1 MAATGAADVVNVV
14 GRAAAFLGTAIDNAI
29 ENTAAVVENVS
40 KRADQM
46 AFVNSPKHGNGNSPN
61 RRRRSSPGKHN
72 DVNGNYRA
80 PLSNLSPNSANKAN
94 EFNAS
99 SPSRRWN
106 KNPRSPG
113 GRRTPNK
120 GGSKSPG
127 GGNGSNG
134 NNKIRVFRSPGSS
147 GKKSRSRTSGEGSRP
162 AAIPMKTGDAVPELA
177 DDWGWDAKSPTQA
190 EKTRNVAAATAHLRR
205 ELTTVNA
212 ERDELVDAMS
222 TLTKTLKA
230 LTDDHESLK
239 KQNLG
244 LQKRMASSHHESQL
258 PGGSDPLAEQV
269 RHQLEHLVKEKGKLA
284 QENASLRR
292 ECESLQE
299 LLMYSNMASQ
309 VESMYSPGGIFGDV
323 YGAEETEAEA
333 DEETDGE
340 FAAEETEAVE
350 TSEAVDDEPGVNEET
365 EAVETSEAEAF
376 ETGMLEAA
384 EVEVVEET
392 PAADVEAVN
401 ADADAEVE
409 VVEPPEAPEDV
420 VEVVAPAAE
429 PEPEPEPESEPV
441 VAADDIEPEAPAVP
455 EVTETSEAPT
465 VKKGKGKGKGKG
477 KKGRR

>member
-46 AFVNSPKHGNGNSPN
+46 AFVNSPKHGNGNSPG

-80 PLSNLSPNSANKAN
+80 PLSNLSPNSGLNKAN

-127 GGNGSNG
+127 GGNGGNG
-134 NNKIRVFRSPGSS
+134 NNKSRVFRSPGSS

-177 DDWGWDAKSPTQA
+177 DEDWGWDAKSPTQA

-212 ERDELVDAMS
+212 ERDELVDAVS
-222 TLTKTLKA
+222 SLTKKLKA

-323 YGAEETEAEA
+323 YGVEETGGVEA

-340 FAAEETEAVE
+340 YVAEETETVE
-350 TSEAVDDEPGVNEET
+350 TSEAVDDEP
-365 EAVETSEAEAF
+365 SEAEAF

-384 EVEVVEET
+384 EAEVVEET
-392 PAADVEAVN
+392 PAPNVEAVN

-409 VVEPPEAPEDV
+409 VEVVEPPEAPEDG

-429 PEPEPEPESEPV
+429 PEPEPEPEPV
-441 VAADDIEPEAPAVP
+441 VAADDFEPEAPAVP
-455 EVTETSEAPT
+455 ELTEASEAPT
-465 VKKGKGKGKGKG
+465 GKKGKGKGKGKG

>member
-46 AFVNSPKHGNGNSPN
+46 AFVNSPKNGSP

-72 DVNGNYRA
+72 NVNGNYRA
-80 PLSNLSPNSANKAN
+80 PLSNLSPNSGNKASLN
-94 EFNAS
+94 NDAS

-127 GGNGSNG
+127 GGNGGNG

-162 AAIPMKTGDAVPELA
+162 AAIPMKTGDAGELA
-177 DDWGWDAKSPTQA
+177 DEDWGWDAKSPTQA

-212 ERDELVDAMS
+212 ERNELVDAVS

-323 YGAEETEAEA
+323 YSAEETGGVEA

-340 FAAEETEAVE
+340 YVAEETETVE
-350 TSEAVDDEPGVNEET
+350 TSEAVDDEP
-365 EAVETSEAEAF
+365 SEAEAF

-392 PAADVEAVN
+392 PAPDVEAVN

-429 PEPEPEPESEPV
+429 PEPEPEPEPV

-455 EVTETSEAPT
+455 EVTEASEAPT
-465 VKKGKGKGKGKG
+465 GKKGKGKGKGKG

>member
-46 AFVNSPKHGNGNSPN
+46 AFVNSPKNGSP

-72 DVNGNYRA
+72 NVNGNYRA
-80 PLSNLSPNSANKAN
+80 PLSNLSPNSGNKASLN
-94 EFNAS
+94 NDAS

-127 GGNGSNG
+127 GGNGGNG

-162 AAIPMKTGDAVPELA
+162 AAIPMKTGDAGELA
-177 DDWGWDAKSPTQA
+177 DEDWGWDAKSPTQA

-212 ERDELVDAMS
+212 ERNELVDAVS

-323 YGAEETEAEA
+323 YSAEETGGVEA

-340 FAAEETEAVE
+340 YVAEETETVE
-350 TSEAVDDEPGVNEET
+350 TSEAVDDEP
-365 EAVETSEAEAF
+365 SEAEAF

-384 EVEVVEET
+384 EAEVVEET

-401 ADADAEVE
+401 ADDADADAEVE

-429 PEPEPEPESEPV
+429 PEPEPEPEPV

-455 EVTETSEAPT
+455 EVTEASEAPT
-465 VKKGKGKGKGKG
+465 GKKGKGKGKGKG

>member
-46 AFVNSPKHGNGNSPN
+46 AFVNSPKNGSP

-72 DVNGNYRA
+72 NVNGNYRA
-80 PLSNLSPNSANKAN
+80 PLSNLSPNSANKASLN
-94 EFNAS
+94 NDAS

-134 NNKIRVFRSPGSS
+134 GGNKIRVFRSPGSS

-162 AAIPMKTGDAVPELA
+162 AAIPMKTGDTAGELA
-177 DDWGWDAKSPTQA
+177 GEDWGWDAKSPTQA

-212 ERDELVDAMS
+212 ERDELVDAVS
-222 TLTKTLKA
+222 TLTKKLKA
-230 LTDDHESLK
+230 LEHDHESLK

-323 YGAEETEAEA
+323 YGSEEMEAEA

-340 FAAEETEAVE
+340 YVAEETETVE
-350 TSEAVDDEPGVNEET
+350 TSEAADDEP
-365 EAVETSEAEAF
+365 SEAEAF

-401 ADADAEVE
+401 ADADADAEVE

-429 PEPEPEPESEPV
+429 PEPEPEPV

-455 EVTETSEAPT
+455 EVTEASEAPT
-465 VKKGKGKGKGKG
+465 GKKGKGKGKGKG

>member
-46 AFVNSPKHGNGNSPN
+46 AFVNSPKNGSP

-72 DVNGNYRA
+72 NVNGNYRA
-80 PLSNLSPNSANKAN
+80 PLSNLSPNSANKASLN
-94 EFNAS
+94 NDAS

-127 GGNGSNG
+127 GGNGNNG

-162 AAIPMKTGDAVPELA
+162 AAIPMKTGDTAGELA

-222 TLTKTLKA
+222 TLTKKLKA

-323 YGAEETEAEA
+323 YGSEETGGVEA

-340 FAAEETEAVE
+340 YVAEETEAVE
-350 TSEAVDDEPGVNEET
+350 TSEAVEDEPGVNE
-365 EAVETSEAEAF
+365 EAEAF

-429 PEPEPEPESEPV
+429 PEPEPEPEPV

-465 VKKGKGKGKGKG
+465 GKKGKGKGKGKG

>member
-46 AFVNSPKHGNGNSPN
+46 AFVNSPKNGSP

-72 DVNGNYRA
+72 NVNGNYRA
-80 PLSNLSPNSANKAN
+80 PLSNLSPNSANKASLN
-94 EFNAS
+94 NDAS

-127 GGNGSNG
+127 GGNGGNG

-162 AAIPMKTGDAVPELA
+162 AAIPMKTGDTAELA

-212 ERDELVDAMS
+212 ERDELVDAVS
-222 TLTKTLKA
+222 TLTKKLKA

-323 YGAEETEAEA
+323 YGSEEMEAEA

-340 FAAEETEAVE
+340 YVAEETETVE
-350 TSEAVDDEPGVNEET
+350 TSEAADDEP
-365 EAVETSEAEAF
+365 SEAEAF

-401 ADADAEVE
+401 ADADADAEVE

-429 PEPEPEPESEPV
+429 PEPEPEPV

-455 EVTETSEAPT
+455 EVTEASEAPT
-465 VKKGKGKGKGKG
+465 GKKGKGKGKGKG

>member
-14 GRAAAFLGTAIDNAI
+14 GRAAAFLGTAIDSAI
-29 ENTAAVVENVS
+29 ENTTAVVENVS

-46 AFVNSPKHGNGNSPN
+46 AFVNSPKNGSP

-72 DVNGNYRA
+72 NVNGNYRA
-80 PLSNLSPNSANKAN
+80 PLSNLSPNSANKASLN
-94 EFNAS
+94 NDAS

-127 GGNGSNG
+127 GGNGNNG

-177 DDWGWDAKSPTQA
+177 DEDWGWDAKSPTQA

-212 ERDELVDAMS
+212 ERDELVDAVS
-222 TLTKTLKA
+222 SLTKKLKA

-323 YGAEETEAEA
+323 YGSEEMEAEA

-340 FAAEETEAVE
+340 YVAEETETVE
-350 TSEAVDDEPGVNEET
+350 TSEAADDEP
-365 EAVETSEAEAF
+365 SEAEAF

-401 ADADAEVE
+401 ADADADAEVE

-429 PEPEPEPESEPV
+429 PEPEPEPV

-455 EVTETSEAPT
+455 EVTEASEAPT
-465 VKKGKGKGKGKG
+465 GKKGKGKGKGKG

>member
-46 AFVNSPKHGNGNSPN
+46 AFVNSPKNGSP

-72 DVNGNYRA
+72 NVNGNYRA
-80 PLSNLSPNSANKAN
+80 PLSNLSPNSAYKASLN
-94 EFNAS
+94 NDAS

-127 GGNGSNG
+127 GGNGGNG

-162 AAIPMKTGDAVPELA
+162 AAIPMKTGDTAELA

-212 ERDELVDAMS
+212 ERDELVDAVS
-222 TLTKTLKA
+222 TLTKKLKA

-299 LLMYSNMASQ
+299 LMMYSNMASQ

-323 YGAEETEAEA
+323 YGSEETGGVEA

-340 FAAEETEAVE
+340 YVAEETEAVE
-350 TSEAVDDEPGVNEET
+350 TSEAVEDEPGVNE
-365 EAVETSEAEAF
+365 EAEAF

-392 PAADVEAVN
+392 PAPDVEAVN

-420 VEVVAPAAE
+420 VEVVAPAEAEAEAE
-429 PEPEPEPESEPV
+429 PEPEPV

-455 EVTETSEAPT
+455 EVTEASEAPT
-465 VKKGKGKGKGKG
+465 GKKGKGKGKGKG

>member
-46 AFVNSPKHGNGNSPN
+46 AFVNSPKNGSP

-72 DVNGNYRA
+72 NVNGNYRA
-80 PLSNLSPNSANKAN
+80 PLSNLSPNSANKASLN
-94 EFNAS
+94 NDAS

-120 GGSKSPG
+120 GGSKSPN

-162 AAIPMKTGDAVPELA
+162 AAIPMKTGDTAGELA
-177 DDWGWDAKSPTQA
+177 GEDWGWDAKSPTQA

-212 ERDELVDAMS
+212 ERDELVDAVS
-222 TLTKTLKA
+222 TLTKKLKA
-230 LTDDHESLK
+230 LEHDHESLK

-323 YGAEETEAEA
+323 YGSEEMEAEA

-340 FAAEETEAVE
+340 YVAEETETVE
-350 TSEAVDDEPGVNEET
+350 TSEAADDEP
-365 EAVETSEAEAF
+365 SEAEAF

-401 ADADAEVE
+401 ADADADAEVE

-429 PEPEPEPESEPV
+429 PEPEPEPV

-455 EVTETSEAPT
+455 EVTEASEAPT
-465 VKKGKGKGKGKG
+465 GKKGKGKGKGKG

>member
-46 AFVNSPKHGNGNSPN
+46 AFVNSPKNGSP

-72 DVNGNYRA
+72 NVNGNYRA
-80 PLSNLSPNSANKAN
+80 PLSNLSPNSANKASLN
-94 EFNAS
+94 NDAS

-134 NNKIRVFRSPGSS
+134 GGNKIRVFRSPGSS

-162 AAIPMKTGDAVPELA
+162 AAIPMKTGDTAGELA
-177 DDWGWDAKSPTQA
+177 GEDWGWDAKSPTQA

-212 ERDELVDAMS
+212 ERDELVDAVS
-222 TLTKTLKA
+222 SLTKKLKA

-323 YGAEETEAEA
+323 YGSEEMEAEA

-340 FAAEETEAVE
+340 YVAEETETVE
-350 TSEAVDDEPGVNEET
+350 TSEAADDEP
-365 EAVETSEAEAF
+365 SEAEAF

-401 ADADAEVE
+401 ADADADAEVE

-429 PEPEPEPESEPV
+429 PEPEPEPV

-455 EVTETSEAPT
+455 EVTEASEAPT
-465 VKKGKGKGKGKG
+465 GKKGKGKGKGKG

>member
-46 AFVNSPKHGNGNSPN
+46 AFVNSPKNGSP

-72 DVNGNYRA
+72 NVNGNYRA
-80 PLSNLSPNSANKAN
+80 PLSNLSPNSANKASLN
-94 EFNAS
+94 NDAS

-134 NNKIRVFRSPGSS
+134 GGNKIRVFRSPGSS

-162 AAIPMKTGDAVPELA
+162 AAIPMKTGDTAGELA
-177 DDWGWDAKSPTQA
+177 GEDWGWDAKSPTQA

-212 ERDELVDAMS
+212 ERDELVDAVS
-222 TLTKTLKA
+222 TLTKKLKA
-230 LTDDHESLK
+230 LEHDHESLK

-323 YGAEETEAEA
+323 YGSEEMEAEA

-340 FAAEETEAVE
+340 YVAEETETVE
-350 TSEAVDDEPGVNEET
+350 TSEAADDEPGANE
-365 EAVETSEAEAF
+365 EAEAF

-392 PAADVEAVN
+392 PAADVEAAN

-429 PEPEPEPESEPV
+429 PEPEPEPV
-441 VAADDIEPEAPAVP
+441 VAADDVEPEAPAVP
-455 EVTETSEAPT
+455 EVTEASEAPT
-465 VKKGKGKGKGKG
+465 GKKGKGKGKGKG

>member
-46 AFVNSPKHGNGNSPN
+46 AFVNSPKNGSP

-72 DVNGNYRA
+72 NVNGNYRA
-80 PLSNLSPNSANKAN
+80 PLSNLSPNSANKASLN
-94 EFNAS
+94 NDAS

-134 NNKIRVFRSPGSS
+134 GGNKIRVFRSPGSS

-162 AAIPMKTGDAVPELA
+162 AAIPMKTGDTAGELA
-177 DDWGWDAKSPTQA
+177 GEDWGWDAKSPTQA

-212 ERDELVDAMS
+212 ERDELVDAVS
-222 TLTKTLKA
+222 TLTKKLKA
-230 LTDDHESLK
+230 LEHDHESLK

-323 YGAEETEAEA
+323 YGSEEMEAEA

-340 FAAEETEAVE
+340 YVAEETETVE
-350 TSEAVDDEPGVNEET
+350 TSEAVDDEP
-365 EAVETSEAEAF
+365 SEAEAF

-384 EVEVVEET
+384 EAEVVEET

-401 ADADAEVE
+401 ADADADAEVE

-429 PEPEPEPESEPV
+429 PEPEPEPV

-455 EVTETSEAPT
+455 EVTEASEAPT
-465 VKKGKGKGKGKG
+465 GKKGKGKGKGKG

>member
-46 AFVNSPKHGNGNSPN
+46 AFVNSPKNGSP

-72 DVNGNYRA
+72 NVNGNYRA
-80 PLSNLSPNSANKAN
+80 PLSNLSPNSANKASLN
-94 EFNAS
+94 NDAS

-127 GGNGSNG
+127 GGNGNNG

-162 AAIPMKTGDAVPELA
+162 AAIPMKTGDAGELA
-177 DDWGWDAKSPTQA
+177 DEDWGWDAKSPTQA

-222 TLTKTLKA
+222 TLTKKLKA

-323 YGAEETEAEA
+323 YGVEVTEAEA

-340 FAAEETEAVE
+340 FVAEEKEAVE
-350 TSEAVDDEPGVNEET
+350 TSEAADDEP
-365 EAVETSEAEAF
+365 SEAEAF

-392 PAADVEAVN
+392 PAPDVEAVN

-429 PEPEPEPESEPV
+429 PEPEPEPEPV

-455 EVTETSEAPT
+455 EVTEASEAPT
-465 VKKGKGKGKGKG
+465 GKKGKGKGKGKG

>member
-46 AFVNSPKHGNGNSPN
+46 AFVNSPKNGSP

-72 DVNGNYRA
+72 NVNGNYRA
-80 PLSNLSPNSANKAN
+80 PLSNLSPNSANKASLN
-94 EFNAS
+94 NDAS

-127 GGNGSNG
+127 GGNGGNG

-162 AAIPMKTGDAVPELA
+162 AAIPMKTGDTAELA

-212 ERDELVDAMS
+212 ERDELVDAVS
-222 TLTKTLKA
+222 TLTKKLKA

-323 YGAEETEAEA
+323 YGSEETGGVEA

-340 FAAEETEAVE
+340 YVAEETEAVE
-350 TSEAVDDEPGVNEET
+350 TSEAVEDEPGVNE
-365 EAVETSEAEAF
+365 EAEAF

-392 PAADVEAVN
+392 PAPGVEAVN

-429 PEPEPEPESEPV
+429 PEPEPEPEPV

-465 VKKGKGKGKGKG
+465 GKKGKGKGKG

>member
-46 AFVNSPKHGNGNSPN
+46 AFVNSPKNGSP

-72 DVNGNYRA
+72 NVNGNYRA
-80 PLSNLSPNSANKAN
+80 PLSNLSPNSANKASLN
-94 EFNAS
+94 NDAS

-106 KNPRSPG
+106 KNPRSPS

-127 GGNGSNG
+127 GGNGGNG

-162 AAIPMKTGDAVPELA
+162 AAIPMKTGDTAELA

-212 ERDELVDAMS
+212 ERDELVDAVS
-222 TLTKTLKA
+222 TLTKKLKA

-323 YGAEETEAEA
+323 YGSEETGGVEA

-340 FAAEETEAVE
+340 YVAEETEAVE
-350 TSEAVDDEPGVNEET
+350 TSEAVEDEPGVNE
-365 EAVETSEAEAF
+365 EAEAF

-401 ADADAEVE
+401 ADAEVEVE

-429 PEPEPEPESEPV
+429 PEPGPEPEPV

-455 EVTETSEAPT
+455 EVTEASEAPT
-465 VKKGKGKGKGKG
+465 GKKGKGKGKGKG

>member
-46 AFVNSPKHGNGNSPN
+46 AFVNSPKNGSP

-72 DVNGNYRA
+72 NVNGNYRA
-80 PLSNLSPNSANKAN
+80 PLSNLSPNSANKASLN
-94 EFNAS
+94 NDAS

-127 GGNGSNG
+127 GGNGNNG

-162 AAIPMKTGDAVPELA
+162 AAIPMKTGDAGELA
-177 DDWGWDAKSPTQA
+177 DEDWGWDAKSPTQA

-222 TLTKTLKA
+222 TLTKKLKA

-323 YGAEETEAEA
+323 YGVEVTEAEA

-340 FAAEETEAVE
+340 FVAEEKEAVE
-350 TSEAVDDEPGVNEET
+350 TSEAADDEP
-365 EAVETSEAEAF
+365 SEAEAF

-392 PAADVEAVN
+392 PAPDVEAVN
-401 ADADAEVE
+401 ADANAEVE

-429 PEPEPEPESEPV
+429 PEPEPEPEPV

-465 VKKGKGKGKGKG
+465 GKKGKGKGKGKG

>member
-46 AFVNSPKHGNGNSPN
+46 AFVNSPKNGSP

-72 DVNGNYRA
+72 NVNGNYRA
-80 PLSNLSPNSANKAN
+80 PLSNLSPNSANKASLN
-94 EFNAS
+94 NDAS

-127 GGNGSNG
+127 GGNRSNG
-134 NNKIRVFRSPGSS
+134 GGNKIRVFRSPGSS

-162 AAIPMKTGDAVPELA
+162 AAIPMKTGDTAGELA
-177 DDWGWDAKSPTQA
+177 GEDWGWDAKSPTQA

-212 ERDELVDAMS
+212 ERDELVDAVS
-222 TLTKTLKA
+222 TLTKKLKA
-230 LTDDHESLK
+230 LEHDHESLK

-323 YGAEETEAEA
+323 YGSEEMEAEA

-340 FAAEETEAVE
+340 YVAEETETVE
-350 TSEAVDDEPGVNEET
+350 TSEAADDEP
-365 EAVETSEAEAF
+365 SEAEAF

-401 ADADAEVE
+401 ADADADAEVE

-429 PEPEPEPESEPV
+429 PEPEPEPV

-455 EVTETSEAPT
+455 EVTEASEAPT
-465 VKKGKGKGKGKG
+465 GKKGKGKGKGKG

>member
-46 AFVNSPKHGNGNSPN
+46 AFVNSPKNGSP

-72 DVNGNYRA
+72 NVNGNYRA
-80 PLSNLSPNSANKAN
+80 PLSNLSPNSANKASLN
-94 EFNAS
+94 NDAS

-134 NNKIRVFRSPGSS
+134 GGNKIRVFRSPGSS

-162 AAIPMKTGDAVPELA
+162 AAIPMKTGDTAGELA
-177 DDWGWDAKSPTQA
+177 GEDWGWDAKSPTQA

-222 TLTKTLKA
+222 TLTKKLKA

-323 YGAEETEAEA
+323 YGSEEMEAEA

-340 FAAEETEAVE
+340 YVAEETETVE
-350 TSEAVDDEPGVNEET
+350 TSEAADDEP
-365 EAVETSEAEAF
+365 SEAEAF

-401 ADADAEVE
+401 ADADADAEVE

-429 PEPEPEPESEPV
+429 PEPEPEPV

-455 EVTETSEAPT
+455 EVTEASEAPT
-465 VKKGKGKGKGKG
+465 GKKGKGKGKGKG

>member
-80 PLSNLSPNSANKAN
+80 PLSNLSPNSGLNKGSLN
-94 EFNAS
+94 NDAS

-120 GGSKSPG
+120 RGSKSPG
-127 GGNGSNG
+127 GGSNG
-134 NNKIRVFRSPGSS
+134 GNKIRVFRSPGSS

-162 AAIPMKTGDAVPELA
+162 AAIPMKTGDTAGELA

-323 YGAEETEAEA
+323 YGVEVTEAEA

-340 FAAEETEAVE
+340 FVAEEKEAVE
-350 TSEAVDDEPGVNEET
+350 TSEAADDEP
-365 EAVETSEAEAF
+365 SEAEAF

-420 VEVVAPAAE
+420 VEVVAPAEAEAEAEAE
-429 PEPEPEPESEPV
+429 PEPEPEPV

-455 EVTETSEAPT
+455 EVTEASEAPT
-465 VKKGKGKGKGKG
+465 GKKGKGKGKGKG

>member
-46 AFVNSPKHGNGNSPN
+46 AFVNSPKNGSP

-72 DVNGNYRA
+72 NVNGNYRA
-80 PLSNLSPNSANKAN
+80 PLSNLSPNSGNKASLN
-94 EFNAS
+94 NDAS

-127 GGNGSNG
+127 GGNGGNG

-162 AAIPMKTGDAVPELA
+162 AAIPMKTGDAGELA
-177 DDWGWDAKSPTQA
+177 DEDWGWDAKSPTQA

-212 ERDELVDAMS
+212 ERNELVDAVS

-323 YGAEETEAEA
+323 YSAEETGGVEA

-340 FAAEETEAVE
+340 YVAEETETVE
-350 TSEAVDDEPGVNEET
+350 TSEAVDDEP
-365 EAVETSEAEAF
+365 SEAEAF

-384 EVEVVEET
+384 EAEVVEET

-429 PEPEPEPESEPV
+429 PEPEPEPEPV

-455 EVTETSEAPT
+455 EVTEASEAPT
-465 VKKGKGKGKGKG
+465 GKKGKGKGKGKG

>member
-80 PLSNLSPNSANKAN
+80 PLSNLSPNSAYKASLN
-94 EFNAS
+94 NDAS

-127 GGNGSNG
+127 GGNGGNG

-162 AAIPMKTGDAVPELA
+162 AAIPMKTGDTAELA

-212 ERDELVDAMS
+212 ERDELVDAVS
-222 TLTKTLKA
+222 TLTKKLKA
-230 LTDDHESLK
+230 LEHDHESLK

-323 YGAEETEAEA
+323 YGSEEMEAEA

-340 FAAEETEAVE
+340 YVAEETETVE
-350 TSEAVDDEPGVNEET
+350 TSEAADDEP
-365 EAVETSEAEAF
+365 SEAEAF

-401 ADADAEVE
+401 ADADADAEVE

-429 PEPEPEPESEPV
+429 PEPEPEPV

-455 EVTETSEAPT
+455 EVTEASEAPT
-465 VKKGKGKGKGKG
+465 GKKGKGKGKGKG

>member
-46 AFVNSPKHGNGNSPN
+46 AFANSPKHGTGDSPG
-61 RRRRSSPGKHN
+61 RRRRSSPGKHDN
-72 DVNGNYRA
+72 VNGNYRA
-80 PLSNLSPNSANKAN
+80 PLSNLSPNSANKASLN
-94 EFNAS
+94 NDVS

-127 GGNGSNG
+127 GGNGGNG

-162 AAIPMKTGDAVPELA
+162 AAIPMKTGDTAELA

-212 ERDELVDAMS
+212 ERDELVDAVS
-222 TLTKTLKA
+222 TLTKKLKA

-284 QENASLRR
+284 QENVSLRR

-323 YGAEETEAEA
+323 YGSEETGGVEA

-340 FAAEETEAVE
+340 YVAEETEAVE
-350 TSEAVDDEPGVNEET
+350 TSEAVEDEPGVNE
-365 EAVETSEAEAF
+365 EAEAF

-384 EVEVVEET
+384 EVEVVEDT
-392 PAADVEAVN
+392 PAPDVEAVN
-401 ADADAEVE
+401 ADTDAEVE

-429 PEPEPEPESEPV
+429 PEPEPV
-441 VAADDIEPEAPAVP
+441 VAADDIEPKAPAVP
-455 EVTETSEAPT
+455 EVTEASEAPT
-465 VKKGKGKGKGKG
+465 GKKGKGKGKGKG

>member
-46 AFVNSPKHGNGNSPN
+46 AFVNSPKNGSP

-72 DVNGNYRA
+72 NVNGNYRA
-80 PLSNLSPNSANKAN
+80 PLSNLSPNSGNKASLN
-94 EFNAS
+94 NDAS

-127 GGNGSNG
+127 GGNGGNG

-162 AAIPMKTGDAVPELA
+162 AAIPMKTGDAGELA
-177 DDWGWDAKSPTQA
+177 DEDWGWDAKSPTQA

-212 ERDELVDAMS
+212 ERDELVDAVS

-323 YGAEETEAEA
+323 YGAEETGGVEA

-340 FAAEETEAVE
+340 YVAEETEAVE
-350 TSEAVDDEPGVNEET
+350 TSEAVDDEPGANE
-365 EAVETSEAEAF
+365 EAEAF

-384 EVEVVEET
+384 EAEVVEET

-429 PEPEPEPESEPV
+429 PEPEPEPEPV

-455 EVTETSEAPT
+455 EVTEASEAPT
-465 VKKGKGKGKGKG
+465 GKKGKGKGKGKG

>member
-46 AFVNSPKHGNGNSPN
+46 AFVNSPKNGSP

-72 DVNGNYRA
+72 NVNGNYRA
-80 PLSNLSPNSANKAN
+80 PLSNLSPNSANKASLN
-94 EFNAS
+94 NDAS

-127 GGNGSNG
+127 GGNGGNG

-162 AAIPMKTGDAVPELA
+162 AAIPMKTGDTAGELA

-212 ERDELVDAMS
+212 ERDELVDAVS
-222 TLTKTLKA
+222 TLTKKLKA
-230 LTDDHESLK
+230 LEHDHESLK

-323 YGAEETEAEA
+323 YGVEVTEAEA

-340 FAAEETEAVE
+340 FVAEEKEAVE
-350 TSEAVDDEPGVNEET
+350 TSEAADDEP
-365 EAVETSEAEAF
+365 SEAEAF

-392 PAADVEAVN
+392 PAPDVEAVN

-429 PEPEPEPESEPV
+429 PEPEPEPEPV

-465 VKKGKGKGKGKG
+465 GKKGKGKGKGKG

>member
-46 AFVNSPKHGNGNSPN
+46 AFANSPKHGTGDSPG
-61 RRRRSSPGKHN
+61 RRRRSSPGKHDN
-72 DVNGNYRA
+72 VNGNYRA
-80 PLSNLSPNSANKAN
+80 PLSNLSPNSANKASLN
-94 EFNAS
+94 NDAS

-134 NNKIRVFRSPGSS
+134 GGNKIRVFRSPGSS

-162 AAIPMKTGDAVPELA
+162 AAIPMKTGDTAGELA
-177 DDWGWDAKSPTQA
+177 GEDWGWDAKSPTQA

-212 ERDELVDAMS
+212 ERDELVDAVS
-222 TLTKTLKA
+222 TLTKKLKA

-323 YGAEETEAEA
+323 YGSEEMEAEA

-340 FAAEETEAVE
+340 YVAEETETVE
-350 TSEAVDDEPGVNEET
+350 TSEAADDEPGANE
-365 EAVETSEAEAF
+365 EAEAF

-392 PAADVEAVN
+392 PAADVEAAN

-429 PEPEPEPESEPV
+429 PEPEPV
-441 VAADDIEPEAPAVP
+441 VAADDVEPEAPAVP
-455 EVTETSEAPT
+455 EVTEASEAPT
-465 VKKGKGKGKGKG
+465 GKKGKGKGKGKG

>member
-46 AFVNSPKHGNGNSPN
+46 AFVNSPKNGSP

-72 DVNGNYRA
+72 NVNGNYRA
-80 PLSNLSPNSANKAN
+80 PLSNLSPNSANKASLN
-94 EFNAS
+94 NDAS

-134 NNKIRVFRSPGSS
+134 GGNKIRVFRSPGSS

-162 AAIPMKTGDAVPELA
+162 AAIPMKTGDTAGELA
-177 DDWGWDAKSPTQA
+177 GEDWGWDAKSPTQA

-212 ERDELVDAMS
+212 ERDELVDAVS
-222 TLTKTLKA
+222 SLTKKLKA

-323 YGAEETEAEA
+323 YGSEEMEAEA

-340 FAAEETEAVE
+340 YVAEETETVE
-350 TSEAVDDEPGVNEET
+350 TSEAADDEP
-365 EAVETSEAEAF
+365 SEAEAF

-429 PEPEPEPESEPV
+429 PEPEPEPV

-455 EVTETSEAPT
+455 EVTEASEAPT
-465 VKKGKGKGKGKG
+465 GKKGKGKGKGKG